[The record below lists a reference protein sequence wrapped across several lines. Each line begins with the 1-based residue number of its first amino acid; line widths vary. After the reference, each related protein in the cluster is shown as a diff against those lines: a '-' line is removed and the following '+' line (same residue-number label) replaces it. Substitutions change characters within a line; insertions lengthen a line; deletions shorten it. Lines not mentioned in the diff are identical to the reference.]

1 MIINVTVIF
10 KIAVALIRHCEG
22 SMKIDRINTSLVLTV
37 INELL
42 QTLVV
47 MDFYAT
53 TRSEK
58 YFKDP
63 LEFNP
68 ERWLRESKE
77 AHSFSHLQFGFGPRM
92 CVGKKRSY
100 SVEAT
105 SCQKLCLWHCMFTHE
120 SLWATWRARPLMDGH
135 AVNKKHATCL
145 ATLPQNEFN
154 SDVGRFTPISNLSY
168 NKSCC

>member
-1 MIINVTVIF
+1 
-10 KIAVALIRHCEG
+10 
-22 SMKIDRINTSLVLTV
+22 MKIDRITSSLVLTV

-42 QTLVV
+42 QTLV
-47 MDFYAT
+47 MMEFYAT
-53 TRSEK
+53 SRSEK

-100 SVEAT
+100 SV
-105 SCQKLCLWHCMFTHE
+105 
-120 SLWATWRARPLMDGH
+120 
-135 AVNKKHATCL
+135 
-145 ATLPQNEFN
+145 
-154 SDVGRFTPISNLSY
+154 DVSR
-168 NKSCC
+168 

>member
-1 MIINVTVIF
+1 M
-10 KIAVALIRHCEG
+10 E
-22 SMKIDRINTSLVLTV
+22 S
-37 INELL
+37 
-42 QTLVV
+42 
-47 MDFYAT
+47 YAT

-77 AHSFSHLQFGFGPRM
+77 AHSFSNLQFGFGPRM

-105 SCQKLCLWHCMFTHE
+105 SCQKLRLWRIFTHV
-120 SLWATWRARPLMDGH
+120 SRQGTWRARPLRDGQTG
-135 AVNKKHATCL
+135 NKKHATCL
-145 ATLPQNEFN
+145 ATLPQKQFN
-154 SDVGRFTPISNLSY
+154 SDVACCTPYIKPVLQQIRLLTGLTDMAGETRNIVY
-168 NKSCC
+168 

>member
-1 MIINVTVIF
+1 MRLDIRLLISRSRSTFRGEILDL
-10 KIAVALIRHCEG
+10 ALIKYFKRGVIHAG
-22 SMKIDRINTSLVLTV
+22 SRDEKETDLTG
-37 INELL
+37 IHLSMLHELL

-47 MDFYAT
+47 MEFYAT

-92 CVGKKRSY
+92 CVGK
-100 SVEAT
+100 
-105 SCQKLCLWHCMFTHE
+105 
-120 SLWATWRARPLMDGH
+120 
-135 AVNKKHATCL
+135 
-145 ATLPQNEFN
+145 
-154 SDVGRFTPISNLSY
+154 
-168 NKSCC
+168 